1 MWDICLLFHHLCR
14 NGISNEI
21 KVVDLQK
28 QQSLE
33 VIKRYGGNVKR
44 DMSGKMLYTNAF
56 EENHVHIAPIRGF

>member
-1 MWDICLLFHHLCR
+1 M
-14 NGISNEI
+14 NEI
-21 KVVDLQK
+21 KVVALQK